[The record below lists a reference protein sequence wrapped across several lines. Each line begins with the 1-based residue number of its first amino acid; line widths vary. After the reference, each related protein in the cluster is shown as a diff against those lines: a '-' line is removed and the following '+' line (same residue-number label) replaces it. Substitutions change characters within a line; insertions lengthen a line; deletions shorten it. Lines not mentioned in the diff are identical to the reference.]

1 MRGLPI
7 GWEGA
12 RLGDICLGVS
22 QHNPRESAQAEFNY
36 IDIEARYQLGKFT
49 LSASYDRNVLNTGTG
64 PTFGGSTFNR
74 FRLRLMRS
82 FTIF

>member
-1 MRGLPI
+1 MADLVGTPNICPQSI
-7 GWEGA
+7 GQ
-12 RLGDICLGVS
+12 VF
-22 QHNPRESAQAEFNY
+22 AQTNQEFNY

-49 LSASYDRNVLNTGTG
+49 LSASYDHNVLNTGSG

-74 FRLRLMRS
+74 FRLRLTRS